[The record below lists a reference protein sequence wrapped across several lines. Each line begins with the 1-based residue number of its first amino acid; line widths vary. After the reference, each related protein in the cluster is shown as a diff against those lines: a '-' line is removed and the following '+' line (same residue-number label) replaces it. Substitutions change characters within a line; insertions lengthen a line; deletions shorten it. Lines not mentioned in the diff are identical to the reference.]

1 MKMILAIVQPE
12 LLPDIKEGL
21 LKAKIS
27 KFTVSTAKGHGSEV
41 PIEEVYRGISYELEL
56 SNKIRI
62 EIAVNDDF
70 VDPVVESI
78 CEVAKDEGTEG
89 RGKILILQ
97 IEDCIRIRTGERGKE
112 AIG

>member
-70 VDPVVESI
+70 VDPVVEAI
-78 CEVAKDEGTEG
+78 CEVAKEEGTEG
-89 RGKILILQ
+89 RGKIFILP
-97 IEDCIRIRTGERGKE
+97 IEDCIRIRTGERGIK

>member
-12 LLPDIKEGL
+12 LLPDIKEAL

-41 PIEEVYRGISYELEL
+41 PVEEVYRGISYELEL
-56 SNKIRI
+56 LNKIRI

-70 VDPVVESI
+70 VDPVVDAI
-78 CEVAKDEGTEG
+78 CEVTKEENTEG
-89 RGKILILQ
+89 RGKIFISP
-97 IEDCIRIRTGERGKE
+97 IEDCIRIRTGQRGKE

>member
-41 PIEEVYRGISYELEL
+41 PVEEVYRGISYELEL

-70 VDPVVESI
+70 VEPIVDSI
-78 CEVAKDEGTEG
+78 FKVAKKENAVG
-89 RGKILILQ
+89 RGKIFITP
-97 IEDCIRIRTGERGKE
+97 IEDCIRIRTGQKGKE